1 MSNGR
6 YSESERTDEEKLNA
20 INWQEIATAIE
31 ATQESPSKLIIFTL

>member
-6 YSESERTDEEKLNA
+6 YSESERTDKEKLSA

-31 ATQESPSKLIIFTL
+31 ATQESPSKLITFTL